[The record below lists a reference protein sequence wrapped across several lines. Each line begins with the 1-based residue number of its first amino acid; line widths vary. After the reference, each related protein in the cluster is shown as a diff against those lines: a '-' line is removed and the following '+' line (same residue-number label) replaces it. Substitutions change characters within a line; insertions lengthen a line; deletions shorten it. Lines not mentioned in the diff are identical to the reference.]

1 MWCPM
6 GWGRH
11 RHFVEATMALST
23 TGRPSP
29 GSPLR
34 SIIDSRVSWCGCRYS
49 VWSDAQIEAEC
60 VFDQRATATRGPLFG
75 KSIECG
81 GIGGDDPGKRHTSL
95 NLAVPSAARL
105 RTCLAPLE
113 QSSACLRFCGAPV
126 ALKFAGVPLNS
137 VEDYLPIGTRRC
149 AVTLSF
155 LERELAQCGVY
166 RRGEIDLRRGGPDRH
181 RAAVAAC
188 FGFPTGRNDR
198 L

>member
-1 MWCPM
+1 M
-6 GWGRH
+6 
-11 RHFVEATMALST
+11 
-23 TGRPSP
+23 
-29 GSPLR
+29 
-34 SIIDSRVSWCGCRYS
+34 SWCGCRYS
-49 VWSDAQIEAEC
+49 VWSDIQIQTEC

-95 NLAVPSAARL
+95 NLSVPSAARL